1 MVAIRAPARF
11 KRVKGYYMSD
21 IKSTHL
27 TADAPVTKQ
36 PWQTPDFETLS
47 VRETANNGLVAPGDA
62 TFSPSPT
69 GS

>member
-1 MVAIRAPARF
+1 
-11 KRVKGYYMSD
+11 MSD
-21 IKSTHL
+21 IKGKDM

-36 PWQTPDFETLS
+36 LWQTPDFETLA
-47 VRETANNGLVAPGDA
+47 VGETANNGLVAPGDG